1 MTMPTKA
8 QIDAL
13 VEAMPH
19 PDSDLLVMLVSGK
32 NVSESCI
39 RESLYLAAGLN
50 ADGSEKAKPEKAR
63 LYVGPWNPEDRYR
76 RINGTWDGTTFVP
89 DGGK

>member
-1 MTMPTKA
+1 MTMPTKE

-19 PDSDLLVMLVSGK
+19 SDSDLLVMLVSGK

-50 ADGSEKAKPEKAR
+50 ADGSEKAKRAQAV
-63 LYVGPWNPEDRYR
+63 LYFAQANEFGGHE
-76 RINGTWDGTTFVP
+76 INGTWDGTVFTP
-89 DGGK
+89 DGAP